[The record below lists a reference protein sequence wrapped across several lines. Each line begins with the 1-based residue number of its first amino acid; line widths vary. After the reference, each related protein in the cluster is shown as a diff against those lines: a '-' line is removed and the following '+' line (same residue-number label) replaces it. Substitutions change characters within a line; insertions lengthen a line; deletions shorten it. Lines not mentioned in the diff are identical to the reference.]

1 MNYLRIA
8 AIGSGLAG
16 LSHITLQAYSHLGMP
31 FYLAGFVAVGVFQI
45 ALAVWLWKGK
55 LSPTLFWLTTLI
67 NGGAT
72 VFWLL
77 TRVMVAPF
85 IGGVEHFSVIGIV
98 VVALQILS
106 IICVCLERKNVLH
119 FVLVLLGSVGLG
131 FAAHFGAMQLEHHFP
146 ELKGTGGHH
155 GGSGHGDAGHHG
167 GINTEKD
174 HDMSINHH
182 DDKNTMKKHS
192 EKMDNN
198 HDEGADHHMSNEEH
212 SEMMDHHE
220 EAEKEHGHNKCDGDA
235 CPLETPSAEENESAD
250 TVESSVESS
259 QEPKTEAQEENPAND
274 NHDEPHG
281 H

>member
-16 LSHITLQAYSHLGMP
+16 LSHMTLQAYSHLGMP
-31 FYLAGFVAVGVFQI
+31 FYLAGFVAVGVLQI

-55 LSPTLFWLTTLI
+55 LSSTLFWLTTLI

-106 IICVCLERKNVLH
+106 IICVCLERKNVLQ
-119 FVLVLLGSVGLG
+119 FFLVLLGSVGLG
-131 FAAHFGAMQLEHHFP
+131 FASHFGAMQLEHHFP
-146 ELKGTGGHH
+146 ELKGSGHHHGHH
-155 GGSGHGDAGHHG
+155 GGGHHS
-167 GINTEKD
+167 T
-174 HDMSINHH
+174 MS
-182 DDKNTMKKHS
+182 D
-192 EKMDNN
+192 
-198 HDEGADHHMSNEEH
+198 EEH

-220 EAEKEHGHNKCDGDA
+220 ESEKEHDHNKCDGDV
-235 CPLETPSAEENESAD
+235 CPLENPSAEENEPAD

-259 QEPKTEAQEENPAND
+259 QETKTEVQVEGHAND
-274 NHDEPHG
+274 GHHDEPHG